1 MDPLGREPAIADER
15 RGVRFPLPLKLQMQW
30 GTPDASTARLPVW
43 GLNISGLG
51 AAFITDH
58 PLPLSADVYLELP
71 NGPAR
76 KAAKVRNC
84 KRWGAAWRVGVEFD
98 LDLLRGRS
106 GGRRAEARS

>member
-1 MDPLGREPAIADER
+1 MDPRSCEPAIHDER

-71 NGPAR
+71 QNPVR

-84 KRWGAAWRVGVEFD
+84 KRWGAGWRVGVEFD
-98 LDLLRGRS
+98 LKLMGPRS
-106 GGRRAEARS
+106 